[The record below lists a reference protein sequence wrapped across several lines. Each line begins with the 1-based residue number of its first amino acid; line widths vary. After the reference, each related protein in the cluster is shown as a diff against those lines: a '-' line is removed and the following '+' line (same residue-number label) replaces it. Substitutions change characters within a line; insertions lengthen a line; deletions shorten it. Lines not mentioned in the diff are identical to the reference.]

1 VWHAAAGCAVAAR
14 RGVREVEMGLF
25 EEYPWLLVPIIILVV
40 EGWAALKAVA
50 REALRRR
57 QQRQQG

>member
-1 VWHAAAGCAVAAR
+1 
-14 RGVREVEMGLF
+14 
-25 EEYPWLLVPIIILVV
+25 LVPIIILVV

-57 QQRQQG
+57 QHR

>member
-1 VWHAAAGCAVAAR
+1 
-14 RGVREVEMGLF
+14 MGLF

-50 REALRRR
+50 SEALRRR